1 MDYIVNVRV
10 ILASFYIGTGG
21 LDIGLVNSC
30 QVISG
35 GKSWGKT
42 LRLTLQKCARLS

>member
-1 MDYIVNVRV
+1 MDYAVNVRA

-30 QVISG
+30 QGIAG

-42 LRLTLQKCARLS
+42 LQLTLQKCASLS